1 MNIIKTFF
9 SSVTQHHLKLHDKR
23 RSLSE
28 IFHWAVKKL
37 LQFYFGVKASGA
49 KGLPTRGL
57 V

>member
-49 KGLPTRGL
+49 KGLPTPGL